1 MGFSLSVLDQS
12 PIRVGGSAD
21 QAIRETIALAR
32 HAEALGYHRFWCAE
46 HHSSAGFA
54 GSVPEVL
61 IAHLAAVTS
70 HIRVGSGGVMLSH
83 YAPLKVAE
91 SFRMLETLHPGRIDL
106 GLGRAPGGD
115 HLTTAALRP
124 GPQAYGPEVFPEQLV
139 DLCSFLTGRMEENH
153 PFARLYAQP
162 RGESVPDLWLLGSG
176 GDSAAYAGALG
187 AGFGYAHFINP
198 DNLDSAIETYRRS
211 FRPGLYDRP
220 RVMLALFALAADT
233 EEEARYLVRTRDV
246 WVLNLLA
253 GRNVPFPDPA
263 TIDIDALPEA
273 ARRRLELVA
282 ARGISGDAASVKRR
296 IAQMAARAGAEEVM
310 VVTITYDFQARLRSY
325 ELLAPGAA

>member
-325 ELLAPGAA
+325 ELLAPGGA